1 MINNSKPFVNVG
13 FMEFTYDIE
22 RKLYTDMLSK
32 KASHIKHLD
41 SIEYF
46 EKSDM
51 DIQTLLQRIEWL
63 RSELNV
69 LYGFLLVTDKM
80 KESYECTL
88 EKIRDCYQ
96 ATQVNREKQIEKQ
109 AKEIDFL
116 QYLVSVVIVSDLFL
130 CDLVLKEKSNNEK
143 D

>member
-1 MINNSKPFVNVG
+1 MINTSKPFVNVG

-22 RKLYTDMLSK
+22 RKRFADMLSK

-46 EKSDM
+46 DKSDM

-96 ATQVNREKQIEKQ
+96 ATQVNLEKQIEVQ
-109 AKEIDFL
+109 AHEINFL
-116 QYLVSVVIVSDLFL
+116 RYLVSVGIESDLFL